1 MINIS
6 GTFTYQPPVTV
17 LNLAASPATVFIT
30 LVIVSDDGV
39 PVFDD
44 RENYQNQV
52 NDRLTA
58 QVVQF
63 YPQGGAGLTIPLALT
78 PINLDF
84 PANYVALTG
93 VNNLGDFV
101 PGLLPAAILIILDAT
116 WSAIITAAAPA
127 VPNTGIAPLVGL
139 GEAAEQTRK
148 VE

>member
-1 MINIS
+1 MS
-6 GTFTYQPPVTV
+6 LTGRFSALFLSTLALVLVGFSTV
-17 LNLAASPATVFIT
+17 LY
-30 LVIVSDDGV
+30 VSARV
-39 PVFDD
+39 YLD
-44 RENYQNQV
+44 RQV

-63 YPQGGAGLTIPLALT
+63 YPQGGAGLTIPLVLT